1 MTSNRKGGERCVCA
15 ATSGAV
21 YAQSVRPM
29 VTALAKRIL
38 LALLA
43 FGFGAQLA
51 MASGDVAPL
60 SGATRALPAQQIA
73 AVGVE
78 IPAVQQPVQPAHI
91 SFGLENVSQDARN
104 LADWVVA
111 SNDNHGMPFV
121 IVDKKQAKVFV
132 FLTDGHLRGAS
143 SVLLGLG
150 RGDASVPGI
159 GNRKLSSIRPA
170 ERTTPAGRFVA
181 ALAHDL
187 NGAEILWVDYD
198 NAIAMHP
205 VVTTNAKERRTQR
218 LASASLLDKRIT
230 YGCINVPALF
240 YKNVVSPAF
249 KGSNGIVYVM
259 PESRTMQQVFISYI
273 SASRTQ

>member
-1 MTSNRKGGERCVCA
+1 MIA
-15 ATSGAV
+15 AYSAAPAV
-21 YAQSVRPM
+21 V
-29 VTALAKRIL
+29 KRIF
-38 LALLA
+38 LALLVL
-43 FGFGAQLA
+43 GFGAQLA
-51 MASGDVAPL
+51 VASVAVA
-60 SGATRALPAQQIA
+60 G
-73 AVGVE
+73 GVE
-78 IPAVQQPVQPAHI
+78 IPAGQPLASPAHVN
-91 SFGLENVSQDARN
+91 FGLETASQDARS
-104 LADWVVA
+104 LADWIIA
-111 SNDNHGMPFV
+111 SNDSHAMPFV

-132 FLTDGHLRGAS
+132 FDADGRLRGAS
-143 SVLLGLG
+143 AVLLGLG

-187 NGAEILWVDYD
+187 SGAEILWVDYD

-249 KGSNGIVYVM
+249 KGTNGIVYVL
-259 PESRTMQQVFISYI
+259 PESRSMQQVFISYI
-273 SASRTQ
+273 SAPRTQ